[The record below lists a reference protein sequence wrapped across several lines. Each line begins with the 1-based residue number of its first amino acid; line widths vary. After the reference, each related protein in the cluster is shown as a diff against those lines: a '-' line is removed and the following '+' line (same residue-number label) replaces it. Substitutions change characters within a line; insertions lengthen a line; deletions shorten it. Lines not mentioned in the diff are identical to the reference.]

1 MDGSCLG
8 GKEVNSGLCRILLG
22 AGTEDR
28 ADQQEESRH
37 WDDTP
42 VRLRELWSVA
52 TSVELSEG
60 QTWPCAAIAVF

>member
-1 MDGSCLG
+1 VGYVEFCLVQEQ
-8 GKEVNSGLCRILLG
+8 KS
-22 AGTEDR
+22 R